1 MPCLES
7 FECQQCP
14 KRKWARQPWHFK
26 TSQHL
31 QGQGQFI
38 AWSIS
43 LGNGCL
49 GSLHGSTCICFEKG
63 SNMIQWHPK
72 INETKKQ
79 TSQMKQLKQ
88 IKPFWTMRTMRP
100 MQPWPSHFLDD
111 LSRGWRGSSQV
122 LHRPEWWLS
131 LALGAVRCCEELGFK
146 IYQMSNEAKRIVKR
160 FFWSACCLILHD
172 TSWCP
177 MSKMS
182 LSKSQFFRIDVKCSC
197 FHHQLAWSA
206 FFAPDN
212 DVYRSWVGRVRKRHE
227 SNSLKRS
234 HGC

>member
-1 MPCLES
+1 
-7 FECQQCP
+7 
-14 KRKWARQPWHFK
+14 
-26 TSQHL
+26 
-31 QGQGQFI
+31 
-38 AWSIS
+38 
-43 LGNGCL
+43 
-49 GSLHGSTCICFEKG
+49 
-63 SNMIQWHPK
+63 
-72 INETKKQ
+72 
-79 TSQMKQLKQ
+79 
-88 IKPFWTMRTMRP
+88 MRTMRP

-146 IYQMSNEAKRIVKR
+146 IYQMSNEAKRVVKR

-197 FHHQLAWSA
+197 FRHQLAWSA
-206 FFAPDN
+206 FLRRTTTFIEAGWGGLENDMKVTLWNEVTYVNAACNLTRNATATSPRVVFAGIS
-212 DVYRSWVGRVRKRHE
+212 RSLIHFFLDRKDCE
-227 SNSLKRS
+227 
-234 HGC
+234 